1 MKQYYKNI
9 IFVLITC
16 VLYNCSGK
24 KQLEKGDYASAVYK
38 SISKLRNSPNNKKAS
53 TVLKQAYPLALSY
66 AQEQIDIAKRS
77 THSFKWNTVVTNMQ
91 TMNSIA
97 DEISRCPA
105 ARNIITSPTRYD
117 NELPHAKEKAAEE
130 CYAAG
135 MESLQK
141 GTRLHA
147 RDAYFHF
154 IKADELVKGYKDTD
168 SRISEAKILATLKVV
183 LEQIPVG
190 AGRLEIS
197 AQFFQNNVEAFINS
211 LFSNKQF
218 VQLYLPQ
225 EAEQK
230 KINPDHIIRIQFD
243 DFIVGN
249 TNVIQK
255 TTSVTSKESVA
266 VGEHIDK
273 DGVKHTVYNRVHADF
288 TEFKKEVISK
298 GLVDMRIIEFSTNKI
313 LVQNKMP
320 GQFVWVTQWALFNGD
335 DRALTQQQK
344 NLTRQKEVPPPAP
357 QDLFVEFTKP
367 ILSQITDR
375 LSRFYAQY

>member
-1 MKQYYKNI
+1 
-9 IFVLITC
+9 FRRVLF
-16 VLYNCSGK
+16 
-24 KQLEKGDYASAVYK
+24 
-38 SISKLRNSPNNKKAS
+38 
-53 TVLKQAYPLALSY
+53 
-66 AQEQIDIAKRS
+66 RS
-77 THSFKWNTVVTNMQ
+77 
-91 TMNSIA
+91 
-97 DEISRCPA
+97 
-105 ARNIITSPTRYD
+105 
-117 NELPHAKEKAAEE
+117 
-130 CYAAG
+130 
-135 MESLQK
+135 
-141 GTRLHA
+141 
-147 RDAYFHF
+147 
-154 IKADELVKGYKDTD
+154 
-168 SRISEAKILATLKVV
+168 
-183 LEQIPVG
+183 
-190 AGRLEIS
+190 
-197 AQFFQNNVEAFINS
+197 S

-313 LVQNKMP
+313 LLQNKMP

-335 DRALTQQQK
+335 DKALTQQQK

-375 LSRFYAQY
+375 LSRF

>member
-66 AQEQIDIAKRS
+66 AQEQIDIAKQS
-77 THSFKWNTVVTNMQ
+77 THPFKWNTVVTNML

-97 DEISRCPA
+97 DEISRSPA

-154 IKADELVKGYKDTD
+154 IKADELVKGYKDSD

-255 TTSVTSKESVA
+255 TTRVTSKGSVA
-266 VGEHIDK
+266 VGKHVDK

-313 LVQNKMP
+313 LLQNKMP
-320 GQFVWVTQWALFNGD
+320 GQFVWVTQWASFNGD

-367 ILSQITDR
+367 ILKQITDR